1 MAINAICKHDQEL
14 WRAELLLI
22 CYYIVEWH
30 EPEIT
35 QVSPTVLTYV

>member
-1 MAINAICKHDQEL
+1 MALNTICKHDQEL

-30 EPEIT
+30 M
-35 QVSPTVLTYV
+35 SNRVLQQFRRL